1 MQAPTWTGKSFRAQ
15 LRVVLV
21 FLALLAVFNGLYQ
34 AEKRLSGRYFDIPY
48 SSLVTR
54 SVAHLG
60 VWLLPFPVVLKGDIA
75 LGTER
80 SSVVVRGGCN
90 GIEAIFLMVAGI
102 LAVPA
107 PWHRRL
113 LATAI
118 YLPVLYV
125 LNLFRVLMLVYVV
138 VTYPAHFDTFHHQ
151 VGQGVMV
158 IVVMALWVHYVRR
171 LEGN

>member
-1 MQAPTWTGKSFRAQ
+1 MQISTWTGKPFRAQ
-15 LRVVLV
+15 VRVVVV
-21 FLALLAVFNGLYQ
+21 FFAVLAVLNGLYQ
-34 AEKRLSGRYFDIPY
+34 VEKRLSGQYFDIPY
-48 SSLVTR
+48 SSLVTS
-54 SVAHLG
+54 SVAYLG
-60 VWLLPFPVVLKGDIA
+60 AWLMPFPVTVNGDIA
-75 LGTER
+75 LGAGNNT
-80 SSVVVRGGCN
+80 VVVRGGCN

-107 PWHRRL
+107 TSNRRL

-118 YLPVLYV
+118 YLPILYI

-138 VTYPAHFDTFHHQ
+138 VVDPALFDTFHHQ

-158 IVVMALWVHYVRR
+158 IAVMALWVHYVRR

>member
-1 MQAPTWTGKSFRAQ
+1 METPTWTGKSFRAQ
-15 LRVVLV
+15 LRIVVV
-21 FLALLAVFNGLYQ
+21 FFVALAVLNGLHQ
-34 AEKRLSGRYFDIPY
+34 VEKRLSGQYFDIPY
-48 SSLVTR
+48 SSLVTS
-54 SVAHLG
+54 SVAYLG
-60 VWLLPFPVVLKGDIA
+60 AWLLPFPVVVKGDIA
-75 LGTER
+75 LGAER
-80 SSVVVRGGCN
+80 STVVVRGGCN

-107 PWHRRL
+107 TWNRRL

-118 YLPVLYV
+118 YLPILYI

-138 VTYPAHFDTFHHQ
+138 VDPALFDTFHHQ

-158 IVVMALWVHYVRR
+158 IVVMALWVHHIQR